1 MNSLF
6 SPKTWLSLPLILR
19 VRRNHALE
27 HATINVLSERYP
39 NLRVVGRTSPWGF
52 YIYGE
57 VPTAGLLAA
66 AQEGLRRLRAGQRQM
81 AVHPNCGTNFAIA
94 GILAGVGAFLTLE
107 GLSMRRRRHFW
118 ERFASLPLV
127 CSVATMGIVL
137 AQPLGVAF
145 QARVTTEA
153 DVGDMRISGIT
164 WERKGG
170 LLSHHV
176 RTEGG
181 CVTRNA

>member
-1 MNSLF
+1 MNTLLSLT
-6 SPKTWLSLPLILR
+6 TWLNLPLILR

-27 HATINVLSERYP
+27 HATISVLGERYP
-39 NLRVVGRTSPWGF
+39 DMRVMGRTSPWGF

-57 VPTAGLLAA
+57 VPTAGLIAA

-107 GLSMRRRRHFW
+107 GLSIRRRRTLW

-127 CSVATMGIVL
+127 CTVAAMGIML
-137 AQPLGVAF
+137 AQPLGAAF
-145 QARVTTEA
+145 QAGVTTEGA
-153 DVGDMRISGIT
+153 VGGMRLSDVL
-164 WERKGG
+164 WERK
-170 LLSHHV
+170 
-176 RTEGG
+176 
-181 CVTRNA
+181 

>member
-1 MNSLF
+1 MNNLL
-6 SPKTWLSLPLILR
+6 SPTTWLNWPLILR

-27 HATINVLSERYP
+27 HATISVLSERYP
-39 NLRVVGRTSPWGF
+39 GLRVVGRTSPWGF

-66 AQEGLRRLRAGQRQM
+66 AQEGLHRLRTGQRQI

-94 GILAGVGAFLTLE
+94 GILAGIGAFLTLE
-107 GLSMRRRRHFW
+107 GLALRRRRTLW

-127 CSVATMGIVL
+127 CTVATMGIVL

-145 QARVTTEA
+145 QTRVTTEA
-153 DVGDMRISGIT
+153 DVGDMRISGVS

-170 LLSHHV
+170 LLIHHV
-176 RTEGG
+176 RTEG
-181 CVTRNA
+181 

>member
-1 MNSLF
+1 MNRLL
-6 SPKTWLSLPLILR
+6 SPTTWLNLPLILR

-27 HATINVLSERYP
+27 HATISVLGERYP

-57 VPTAGLLAA
+57 VPTEGLLAA

-107 GLSMRRRRHFW
+107 GLSIRRRNFW

-137 AQPLGVAF
+137 ALPLGTAF
-145 QARVTTEA
+145 QARITTEA
-153 DVGDMRISGIT
+153 NVGDMSISGIT

-170 LLSHHV
+170 LLIHHV
-176 RTEGG
+176 RTEG
-181 CVTRNA
+181 